1 MRQLPLPVRLRSSSV
16 FGSFYPGP
24 NAQAMRRLAALRTG
38 EKPTAIWLY
47 GPKGVGK
54 SHLLQAICAQ
64 AAEQGQRAAYLPM
77 HDIAQL
83 DPRSLVECE
92 SCAFVCIDDIAI
104 VAGDS
109 QWERAL
115 FGLYTLADETGARM
129 IFAAASPPNACGF
142 ALRDLASRLAAG
154 SVLRLDSLNDDE
166 QLLALQS
173 RAAQLGLELPADAAQ
188 YLLRRLPRDMATLC
202 DALEA
207 LDVASL
213 ASQRRLTL
221 PFVREHLGQS
231 RG

>member
-1 MRQLPLPVRLRSSSV
+1 MRQLPLPVRLRPSSI
-16 FGSFYPGP
+16 FGGFFPGP
-24 NAQAMRRLAALRTG
+24 NAQAIRQLAALRAG

-64 AAEQGQRAAYLPM
+64 ASAQDKQAAYLPM
-77 HDIAQL
+77 QDIARL

-92 SCAFVCIDDIAI
+92 SHAFICIDDVAI
-104 VAGDS
+104 VAGDPE
-109 QWERAL
+109 WERAL
-115 FGLYTLADETGARM
+115 FGLYTLADEAGGRV
-129 IFAAASPPNACGF
+129 IFSAPSPPNACGF
-142 ALRDLASRLAAG
+142 ALRDLASRVAAG
-154 SVLRLDSLNDDE
+154 CLVRLEPLNDEE
-166 QLLALQS
+166 QLLALQA
-173 RAAQLGLELPADAAQ
+173 RAAQLGLELPTEAAQ

-213 ASQRRLTL
+213 ATQRRLTL
-221 PFVREHLGQS
+221 PFVREYLER